1 MSDASGGVYLPPVVA
16 KIIGDDGSLVRTF
29 EEAKALLAD
38 LTKTDTTVQIDGDSK
53 PLTASIAAA
62 NAQLLAFAKR
72 ITNARL
78 GADAKPFWTEL
89 AALRASVESMSPL
102 EIRVALSGMAATLT
116 EAELTKTIAA
126 GLGGAGGAG
135 GGGLAGLLMAMG
147 GGNGKGVGLG
157 FAGALGLPAFG
168 SLLSLGGL
176 GAEHMV
182 TTGLG
187 LAGSAVGGLLG
198 GAALGGTALGVM
210 GVGMGTDMAGIGQAL
225 NDTKAVYSAQQQL
238 NQAMTTYQSVVAQ
251 YGAGSA
257 QAALALQQV
266 QQAQVSVNSALTSF
280 SPIARGAVA
289 QASQTAIGFRSMFD
303 QVTGQA
309 EKIGA
314 QILTQLMQV
323 GETFLPA
330 IGSFAAQNM
339 SIIKSA
345 IQPLLTWIQGP
356 GFMVFHQLEDVFQ
369 RNLPT
374 AIHAFT
380 QAFELIG
387 RVMERLAPQTGG
399 IVGFFDKLF
408 TRLNGSG
415 FSHFMGEVQKMVD
428 LFHTWMHFLGA
439 IGHTIVDL
447 FKPAVGVGQ
456 TLIKILTGL
465 LGQLD
470 KWLTSNKGGKGALSD
485 LLGAHLGEIKALGP
499 VLASVLPALEGFASA
514 YMRMAGGVT
523 RYAMVPILEGV
534 AKAISL
540 LNRHTGGAA
549 GAILGMAG
557 AFYLVGKQLNPVL
570 KNLGALK
577 TALTS
582 GLASGVGV
590 LQALGKGLRVASAE
604 GIMTGLKSVV
614 TSLKAMRGAG
624 IAASEGEDAAA
635 ASGTLLDTVLGI
647 GVLGAIA
654 ALALGI
660 YELVKHWKTVW
671 NTIEQVA
678 GTVASFIIRDV
689 VTHIV
694 NAFLDMAEMVTGA
707 AATAFGWVPGVG
719 PKLQQAHQAV
729 VNFKNNVDNTLSQ
742 MATQAGNWGNT
753 TVANLVH
760 NLNAGALE
768 ATQVGRNILAG
779 LSKGLTE
786 GQITVADAAQTVM
799 NVVTT
804 TAGRAVRAQSP
815 SVTFMEL
822 GQFIVQGLSLGL
834 GNAGEN
840 AKAASTITTLMSKLI
855 GLVKKMIPQFQSIG
869 VQLMQGLAGGIVA
882 GTAAVAQAAANAVTA
897 AMNAAKAAGGIHS
910 PSLLMAEQVGLP
922 LAQGVAMGVQ
932 GGTSQVMAAMS
943 SLVRQGAIAGRTT
956 PMGGAGMGYGGGYG
970 APSIQVTQHLQFS
983 GAAGSNPQLAAREME
998 KAAQQV
1004 MTQVVRRLQAG
1015 AA

>member
-1 MSDASGGVYLPPVVA
+1 MG
-16 KIIGDDGSLVRTF
+16 
-29 EEAKALLAD
+29 
-38 LTKTDTTVQIDGDSK
+38 
-53 PLTASIAAA
+53 
-62 NAQLLAFAKR
+62 
-72 ITNARL
+72 
-78 GADAKPFWTEL
+78 
-89 AALRASVESMSPL
+89 LRERHS
-102 EIRVALSGMAATLT
+102 
-116 EAELTKTIAA
+116 
-126 GLGGAGGAG
+126 
-135 GGGLAGLLMAMG
+135 
-147 GGNGKGVGLG
+147 
-157 FAGALGLPAFG
+157 
-168 SLLSLGGL
+168 
-176 GAEHMV
+176 
-182 TTGLG
+182 
-187 LAGSAVGGLLG
+187 
-198 GAALGGTALGVM
+198 
-210 GVGMGTDMAGIGQAL
+210 
-225 NDTKAVYSAQQQL
+225 
-238 NQAMTTYQSVVAQ
+238 
-251 YGAGSA
+251 
-257 QAALALQQV
+257 
-266 QQAQVSVNSALTSF
+266 
-280 SPIARGAVA
+280 
-289 QASQTAIGFRSMFD
+289 
-303 QVTGQA
+303 
-309 EKIGA
+309 
-314 QILTQLMQV
+314 
-323 GETFLPA
+323 
-330 IGSFAAQNM
+330 
-339 SIIKSA
+339 
-345 IQPLLTWIQGP
+345 
-356 GFMVFHQLEDVFQ
+356 VFQ

-387 RVMERLAPQTGG
+387 RVMERLAPQPGG
-399 IVGFFDKLF
+399 IVSFFDKLF

-439 IGHTIVDL
+439 IAHTVVDL

-549 GAILGMAG
+549 TAILGMAG
-557 AFYLVGKQLNPVL
+557 AFLLVGKQLNPVL

-671 NTIEQVA
+671 NTIQQVA
-678 GTVASFIIRDV
+678 GAVASFIIRDV

-694 NAFLDMAEMVTGA
+694 NAFLDMAEMVTA
-707 AATAFGWVPGVG
+707 AAADAFGWVPGIG
-719 PKLQQAHQAV
+719 PKLERAHQAV
-729 VNFKNNVDNTLSQ
+729 VDFKNNVDNTLSQ
-742 MATQAGNWGNT
+742 MATAAGNWGNT
-753 TVANLVH
+753 TVQNLVT
-760 NLNAGALE
+760 NLNAGALQ

-815 SVTFMEL
+815 SRTFADL
-822 GQFIVQGLSLGL
+822 GSNIIQGLAIGM
-834 GNAGEN
+834 GNPTDTGKATGVI
-840 AKAASTITTLMSKLI
+840 AKLMRTLVA
-855 GLVKKMIPQFQSIG
+855 LVRAQVPVFTSIG
-869 VQLMQGLAGGIVA
+869 VQLMQGLAAGI
-882 GTAAVAQAAANAVTA
+882 GSGSAAVSAAAANAVTA
-897 AMNAAKAAGGIHS
+897 AMKAAKAAGGIHS

-922 LAQGVAMGVQ
+922 LAQGVAMGVRSFLHPLGVGPIGRVQ
-932 GGTSQVMAAMS
+932 RAS
-943 SLVRQGAIAGRTT
+943 SSEQTT
-956 PMGGAGMGYGGGYG
+956 PQNGPGEPLRPP
-970 APSIQVTQHLQFS
+970 PS
-983 GAAGSNPQLAAREME
+983 G
-998 KAAQQV
+998 
-1004 MTQVVRRLQAG
+1004 
-1015 AA
+1015 